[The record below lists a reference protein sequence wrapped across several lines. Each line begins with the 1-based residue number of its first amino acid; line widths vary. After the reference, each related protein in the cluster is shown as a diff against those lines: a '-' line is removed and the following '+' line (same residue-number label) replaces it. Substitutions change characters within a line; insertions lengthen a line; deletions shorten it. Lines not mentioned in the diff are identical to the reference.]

1 MLKFLARRLVLA
13 FVTLWILS
21 VIVFALDQPPH
32 VQIAEIMV
40 LPVNR
45 Y

>member
-1 MLKFLARRLVLA
+1 MSINMEIRNGQG
-13 FVTLWILS
+13 I
-21 VIVFALDQPPH
+21 QPPH
-32 VQIAEIMV
+32 VQIAEMII